1 MKIRP
6 ARAELY
12 HAGGQTHRHT
22 DGWTYMTELTV
33 AFHNHVNSPK
43 QDEGLWNHLL
53 RIGTSGGLLSRR

>member
-53 RIGTSGGLLSRR
+53 RI